1 MSIPKVG
8 SNPTG
13 SQASALQASSCQ
25 IKLESISSK
34 IFEQIFSSFPKDC
47 SFGDQSSLKI
57 ENVLSLSLGS
67 IEEGRRTLKEVALDL
82 GLGQDLEITEDELKE
97 LQELVAPYKILFAR
111 SSFYQIISL
120 ELYSSIKD
128 AIYSLGATSDN
139 EMCSDPL
146 FFMFKDLILST
157 NSFFMH
163 YDDKEFDRAKIGK
176 LLPEFKRKIKEKLLS
191 SFQHKLESKIQK
203 LKSKEAKEKIKK
215 TLQEQDGPIIARFE
229 KALFLFDKI
238 TSSKEAKKLLYKH
251 VFVFPGVNI
260 SKREESQSQI
270 LFSFI
275 NMVKNIDIK
284 GGGKIFPKDMLSI
297 YEKLEKMIKSFE
309 EIHAEEKK
317 FEIGKE
323 LIFILNY
330 IEGKIEE
337 LKMEPSLCP
346 MFYNLET
353 IFHSFHLLCHSGYLP
368 DNYFFEMSLLRACF
382 MSSLS
387 RIKLNEKINLI
398 TDDLALDSFSD
409 ALKVNQLLF
418 SYRLKEFQEEIIAFE
433 MKAARSKD
441 LYSVRKQA
449 KQVLNSVEILSSK
462 YLLELAATFKGYQKD
477 IDDELFFEDHLW
489 FIHFLVMLH
498 DLDVF
503 VNGTLPRS
511 CEEIAAP
518 FFEILFEG
526 EKEDLSSEVAE
537 RLSDVSIV
545 KSSETKEQ
553 SLISKEGE
561 ERSTQKKVAKKV
573 FRVNEKLFPEKTL
586 VEERK
591 VREVKSLTVQ
601 DLMDLAGKDIRVVF
615 EKLKK
620 SGFERKRAGKGSHE
634 IWGDKKE
641 RGSLSVQGVI
651 PTHKSL
657 TKGLLKSLG
666 EQLKLPQKTPK

>member
-8 SNPTG
+8 CNPTALP
-13 SQASALQASSCQ
+13 ASASK

-34 IFEQIFSSFPKDC
+34 IFEQIFSSFPKDR

-67 IEEGRRTLKEVALDL
+67 IEEGGRTLKQVGLDI
-82 GLGQDLEITEDELKE
+82 GLEQDLEITEDEFKE
-97 LQELVAPYKILFAR
+97 LQELVSRYKILFAR
-111 SSFYQIISL
+111 CPFYQIISL
-120 ELYSSIKD
+120 ELYSAIKD

-146 FFMFKDLILST
+146 FLIFKDLILST
-157 NSFFMH
+157 NSFFIH
-163 YDDKEFDRAKIGK
+163 CDDAESDRLKIAS
-176 LLPEFKRKIKEKLLS
+176 LIPQFKRNIKEKLLC
-191 SFQHKLESKIQK
+191 SFERKLESKIEK
-203 LKSKEAKEKIKK
+203 LKSKQAKEKITK

-229 KALFLFDKI
+229 KALFFFDKV
-238 TSSKEAKKLLYKH
+238 TSCKEAKKLIYKN
-251 VFVFPGVNI
+251 VFVFPGVKI

-275 NMVKNIDIK
+275 NMVKNIDVK

-297 YEKLEKMIKSFE
+297 YEKLEKMIKSIN
-309 EIHAEEKK
+309 EIDSEQNRVQ
-317 FEIGKE
+317 IGKE

-330 IEGKIEE
+330 IQG
-337 LKMEPSLCP
+337 KMEEFEMEASIYP

-353 IFHSFHLLCHSGYLP
+353 IFQSFHLLCYSSYLP
-368 DNYFFEMSLLRACF
+368 DNYFFEMSLLRGCF

-387 RIKLNEKINLI
+387 RMKLNEKIDEI
-398 TDDLALDSFSD
+398 GGDLPLDKFSD
-409 ALKVNQLLF
+409 IVKVNQLRF
-418 SYRLKEFQEEIIAFE
+418 SLRLKEFEDEIIAFE
-433 MKAARSKD
+433 MKTARSKD

-449 KQVLNSVEILSSK
+449 KDVLNKVEILAAE
-462 YLLELAATFKGYQKD
+462 YLLELAATLQGHQKD
-477 IDDELFFEDHLW
+477 IEEELFFEDHLW
-489 FIHFLVMLH
+489 FIDFLVMVH

-503 VNGTLPRS
+503 VNGSLPRS

-526 EKEDLSSEVAE
+526 QKEDLPCELAE

-545 KSSETKEQ
+545 TSSEAKEQ
-553 SLISKEGE
+553 SLILKEE
-561 ERSTQKKVAKKV
+561 EDRSTQKKLAKKV
-573 FRVNEKLFPEKTL
+573 VRVKEKLFSEKTL
-586 VEERK
+586 NEERK